1 MSACVHTH
9 LAVWKSTVF
18 PRRNVFTLAGC
29 PQDVASGLNPT
40 RDTLDNPRN
49 RRMTIFFFLLLLFS
63 FYSERSSRGK
73 DDDISRQ
80 MGILGVIP
88 TTVVQR
94 FPSIDVPRY
103 PAKWNSK
110 KKFIRV
116 RVAYWNRCSAKHS
129 SNFQI

>member
-49 RRMTIFFFLLLLFS
+49 RRMTIFFFSASPFLFLFRKKFS
-63 FYSERSSRGK
+63 RERRRHLEANGNSWCNSNDSCAKVPEHRRSA
-73 DDDISRQ
+73 ISRE
-80 MGILGVIP
+80 MEFEKKIYTSARSILEPMLG
-88 TTVVQR
+88 
-94 FPSIDVPRY
+94 
-103 PAKWNSK
+103 
-110 KKFIRV
+110 
-116 RVAYWNRCSAKHS
+116 
-129 SNFQI
+129 